1 MNYPIN
7 TLEDLKNFAF
17 KIPEEGM
24 QTHYVPGFPNKII
37 KPTSFEKRVFIKG
50 STLIFI
56 DEEGTFICPLLS
68 GFEEILHRESFEEVN
83 IQNPF
88 SPLSLPLDYSSCIAQ
103 WNLIK
108 NELDKSY
115 HKNDSHLEN
124 SKDLDK

>member
-1 MNYPIN
+1 MNPRIN
-7 TLEDLKNFAF
+7 NLEELKNFAF
-17 KIPEEGM
+17 KIPEEGI
-24 QTHYVPGFPNKII
+24 QTHYVPGSPNKII
-37 KPTSFEKRVFIKG
+37 KPASFEKRVFIKG
-50 STLIFI
+50 SPLVFI

-68 GFEEILHRESFEEVN
+68 EFEEILNRESFEEVN